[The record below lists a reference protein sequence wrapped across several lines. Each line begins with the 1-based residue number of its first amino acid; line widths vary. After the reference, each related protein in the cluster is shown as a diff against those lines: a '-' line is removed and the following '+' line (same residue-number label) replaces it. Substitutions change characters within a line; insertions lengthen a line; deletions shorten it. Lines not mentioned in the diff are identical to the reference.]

1 MLPSPSVELV
11 STPAALEHVRSHGGA
26 LYVWPVKAHCCGGA
40 VELRASTE
48 RPTKVFRRLDSGGI
62 ELYLTVGMPDPES
75 LHLELSR
82 RGRVRA
88 YWNGLAWMA

>member
-1 MLPSPSVELV
+1 MDLVATEAVVEWV
-11 STPAALEHVRSHGGA
+11 QAHGGA
-26 LYVWPVKAHCCGGA
+26 LYVWPRKARCCGGT

-48 RPTKVFRRLDSGGI
+48 RPDNVFRRLDAPRIKPGI

-88 YWNGLAWMA
+88 FWNGLAWVG

>member
-1 MLPSPSVELV
+1 MW
-11 STPAALEHVRSHGGA
+11 PA
-26 LYVWPVKAHCCGGA
+26 KARCCGGT

-48 RPTKVFRRLDSGGI
+48 RPTKVFRRLDSDDI
-62 ELYLTVGMPDPES
+62 ELYLTAGMPDPES

-88 YWNGLAWMA
+88 YWNGLAWIA